1 MNEIQAIQA
10 KIADAKASIEAA
22 LFTGG
27 DTAQLRATLTD
38 LQTELTQAEQAAAD
52 AAMAHQQAEA
62 ERADQLAAEAAVA
75 AHQALVDASGSNLV
89 AGVQMPTPDVDPA
102 IEAAA
107 ARLAAARDRL
117 EREQAIY
124 IEHNDKVSALRG
136 RLIEKARARDEIL
149 ARRRGGNE
157 QASDAAEIS
166 LLVEDIASLNELVEA
181 AQRAADSYKPTL
193 AQRLVSEAET
203 AISTAQ
209 RSAMFRAKQARVQ
222 ALEAA
227 FIEAHAELVAAAN
240 SVGVNKFAAFKASQP
255 LRLIAYGT
263 GSL

>member
-10 KIADAKASIEAA
+10 KIADAKASIDAA

-27 DTAQLRATLTD
+27 DTAQLRANLTD
-38 LQTELTQAEQAAAD
+38 LEAELAQAEQAAAD

-75 AHQALVDASGSNLV
+75 AHQTLVDASGSTVV

-117 EREQAIY
+117 EREQAIH
-124 IEHNDKVSALRG
+124 IEHNAKVSALRG
-136 RLIEKARARDEIL
+136 RLTEKARARDEIL

-181 AQRAADSYKPTL
+181 AQRTADSYKPTL

-240 SVGVNKFAAFKASQP
+240 SVGVNKFAAFKASQA

>member
-10 KIADAKASIEAA
+10 KIAEAKGSIEAA

-27 DTAQLRATLTD
+27 DTAQLRATLAD
-38 LQTELTQAEQAAAD
+38 LEDELAHAELAAAE
-52 AAMAHQQAEA
+52 AAMAHQQVEA

-75 AHQALVDASGSNLV
+75 AHQTLVDASGSNTV
-89 AGVQMPTPDVDPA
+89 AGVPMPTPDVDPA

-107 ARLAAARDRL
+107 TRLAAARDRL
-117 EREQAIY
+117 ERELAIY
-124 IEHNDKVSALRG
+124 QEHNAKVSALRG
-136 RLIEKARARDEIL
+136 RLTEKVRARDEIL
-149 ARRRGGNE
+149 ARRRAGNE
-157 QASDAAEIS
+157 QAGDAAEVS
-166 LLVEDIASLNELVEA
+166 LLVEDIASLSELLES
-181 AQRAADSYKPTL
+181 AQRTAESCKPTV

-209 RSAMFRAKQARVQ
+209 RSAVFHAKQARVQ
-222 ALEAA
+222 VLEAA

-240 SVGVNKFAAFKASQP
+240 SVGVNKFVAFKASQD

-263 GSL
+263 GSF